1 MTKTTLDRRVLLTSE
16 QKAEAAD
23 LRAMG
28 FTQAWRRV
36 LTPEQRQVFYEQI
49 RAAERLRYIE
59 NPYGEI
65 IKRARNLGTARA
77 NALPNTTLGSSR
89 SRRMT
94 WTGRRTAPCC
104 RGSNFTIQAITDT
117 IQLVHH

>member
-28 FTQAWRRV
+28 FTQAWRLV
-36 LTPEQRQVFYEQI
+36 LTPEQRQVFLRTDQGRGATPLYRKSVSRDHQESTKPQEQH
-49 RAAERLRYIE
+49 
-59 NPYGEI
+59 
-65 IKRARNLGTARA
+65 A

-104 RGSNFTIQAITDT
+104 RGSNFIIQAIIDT